1 MEEDLWQAGSK
12 EEFMEILMGYAKE
25 MGGAHFPEGGD
36 GKDMKMDGPWWDM
49 FNRVAADLRSDSD
62 SEGNVDA

>member
-1 MEEDLWQAGSK
+1 
-12 EEFMEILMGYAKE
+12 MEILMGYAKE